1 MFCNFIYYYE
11 LLTHSFHIQVDPLHK
26 YAPGELLVVEGV
38 EAARRVADFG
48 AEERREL
55 DALFE
60 GDEVAKRELD
70 LALDILL

>member
-1 MFCNFIYYYE
+1 
-11 LLTHSFHIQVDPLHK
+11 
-26 YAPGELLVVEGV
+26 LVVEGV

-60 GDEVAKRELD
+60 EGDEVAKRELD

>member
-1 MFCNFIYYYE
+1 M
-11 LLTHSFHIQVDPLHK
+11 
-26 YAPGELLVVEGV
+26 VVEGV